1 VVSHITFARGARNAE
16 RGKALFVS
24 GLVTAG
30 GHDCPGMSVEIE
42 LSDAQGN
49 LLPLGT
55 LISDPH
61 GNFAG
66 RLIVPWNAA
75 LGDHRLRARALGACE
90 R

>member
-1 VVSHITFARGARNAE
+1 VSHVRFARGARNAE
-16 RGKALFVS
+16 RGKALYVS
-24 GLVTAG
+24 GLVTASG
-30 GHDCPGMSVEIE
+30 QSCAGMSVQIE
-42 LSDAQGN
+42 LSDAQSN

-55 LISDPH
+55 LISDSH

-75 LGDHRLRARALGACE
+75 LGDHTLRARALGSCE